1 MKKPLAQADIDEL
14 QRWLEEKMR
23 AAIEA
28 EKADAIR
35 QRDAAQQAANEAA
48 ALAQRAQ
55 QMGQEAA
62 QKMLVASG
70 AVQQCDAFLRV
81 LEAADASP
89 AP

>member
-1 MKKPLAQADIDEL
+1 MSKPKTLD
-14 QRWLEEKMR
+14 R

-81 LEAADASP
+81 LETADAPP
-89 AP
+89 APAS